1 MSTVTSTVTAIGA
14 NAIETNDPLVILFD
28 QEATPEL
35 QAIAVIQEFTEPTAM
50 QQLTL
55 AEGDT
60 ITIDTKT
67 YTIAYVGD
75 VANQNLQTIGH
86 ITLLF
91 APVPAS
97 DRLGNGVYLTTTT
110 KPTFHVGTKI
120 TYQTDDR
127 Q

>member
-14 NAIETNDPLVILFD
+14 NALETNDPLVILFD
-28 QEATPEL
+28 QTATPEL
-35 QAIAVIQEFTEPTAM
+35 QDIAVIQKFTDPTVM

-55 AEGDT
+55 AEGDV
-60 ITIDTKT
+60 ITIDTHT

-91 APVPAS
+91 APLPAS
-97 DRLGNGVYLTTTT
+97 DRLGNGIYLTNTV
-110 KPTFHVGTKI
+110 KPEFHVGTKI
-120 TYQTDDR
+120 SYETD
-127 Q
+127 

>member
-1 MSTVTSTVTAIGA
+1 MSTVTSTVIAIG
-14 NAIETNDPLVILFD
+14 NHAIENEDPLVILFD

-35 QAIAVIQEFTEPTAM
+35 QEIAVIQEFSEPAAM
-50 QQLTL
+50 KTLTL

-60 ITIDTKT
+60 ITIDDNT

-91 APVPAS
+91 APLPAS
-97 DRLGNGVYLTTTT
+97 DRLGNGVYLTTTV
-110 KPTFHVGTKI
+110 KPAFHVGTKI
-120 TYQTDDR
+120 SYETDD
-127 Q
+127 